1 MINNPNDS
9 NYPIEEDIRP
19 SSLNLMSRR
28 LGIYGKLPTYAKPE
42 DHKRQPVHTK
52 NDHLIDGLNDQA
64 LRLGLNGGYL
74 QQERMIFDKR
84 RSLDRAL
91 LYSYQ
96 GANILKVSSVEEKKE
111 DTTEFVSVYEDAQTD
126 KPKVCRALINPDKN
140 KQDYDDKIVSVHYE
154 DNFQPGDVFEW
165 MGTGTYWLIYL
176 QDLTEL
182 AYFRGEIRR
191 CSYTIDWLDEDGNKH
206 TSYAAVRGPVETKI
220 NYIQKHQISVDTP
233 NYSLHI
239 LMPLTD
245 DIVKYF
251 ERYSKFYLQGCKN
264 VAPKVC
270 WRVEATDWISTP
282 GIFELTAVEYYANE
296 TEDDVDKGLVGALV
310 AKPTTPNQSNVEI
323 LIEGDTFIKPKRTYT
338 YKYKG
343 INTSRWIVQQDR
355 PVKYSIDE
363 DDPLT
368 IYLMWD
374 SPYSGEFTLSFGMFE
389 KKIVVESLF

>member
-1 MINNPNDS
+1 MKKYYNAFETNQ
-9 NYPIEEDIRP
+9 R
-19 SSLNLMSRR
+19 LMANR
-28 LGIYGKLPTYAKPE
+28 LGVFRKSPDYKRPQKYTDYF
-42 DHKRQPVHTK
+42 KRQDF
-52 NDHLIDGLNDQA
+52 NLGLDGLEDQG
-64 LRLGLNGGYL
+64 LRLGLNGGAS

-96 GANILKVSSVEEKKE
+96 GANIKKVSVVDEENDVKE
-111 DTTEFVSVYEDAQTD
+111 GFSSVYEEDVKT
-126 KPKVCRALINPDKN
+126 KTYRCLINPDKN
-140 KQDYDDKIVSVHYE
+140 KQDYDDKIISVHYE

-165 MGTGTYWLIYL
+165 LGTNSYWLIYL

-191 CSYTIDWLDEDGNKH
+191 CSYEINWIDEDGNLNS
-206 TSYAAVRGPVETKI
+206 SYAAVRGPVETKI
-220 NYIQKHQISVDTP
+220 NFIQKHQISVDKP

-239 LMPLTD
+239 LMPRTD
-245 DIVKYF
+245 SVIKYF
-251 ERYSKFYLQGCKN
+251 QRYSKFYLQGCKD

-296 TEDDVDKGLVGALV
+296 TEDDIEQGLVGTLV
-310 AKPTTPNQSNVEI
+310 AEPTSPNPPEI
-323 LIEGDTFIKPKRTYT
+323 DIFIEGDTFIRPKKTYT
-338 YKYKG
+338 YKFNGLLTKK
-343 INTSRWIVQQDR
+343 WVVQKDR
-355 PVKYSIDE
+355 PIKYFVDK
-363 DDPLT
+363 DDPSI

-374 SPYSGEFTLSFGMFE
+374 SSYSGEFELSYGAYK

>member
-1 MINNPNDS
+1 MEPKQTLDR
-9 NYPIEEDIRP
+9 EIRATN
-19 SSLNLMSRR
+19 LDLMSRR
-28 LGIYGKLPTYAKPE
+28 LGIFGKLPTYAKPE
-42 DHKRQPVHTK
+42 DHKRSPVKFK
-52 NDHLIDGLNDQA
+52 NDNLIDGLNDQT
-64 LRLGLNGGYL
+64 LRLGINGGFL

-96 GANILKVSSVEEKKE
+96 GANVLKVSSVEEEQQSDE
-111 DTTEFVSVYEDAQTD
+111 DGFTSVYEDNN

-140 KQDYDDKIVSVHYE
+140 KQDYDDKIISVHYE
-154 DNFQPGDVFEW
+154 DNFQAGDVFEW
-165 MGTGTYWLIYL
+165 VGTNTYWLIYL

-191 CSYTIDWLDEDGNKH
+191 CSYSIDWVDEEGNKH
-206 TSYAAVRGPVETKI
+206 SSYAAVRGPVETKI

-239 LMPLTD
+239 LMPRTD
-245 DIVKYF
+245 SIIKYF
-251 ERYSKFYLQGCKN
+251 QRYSKFYLQGCKD

-296 TEDDVDKGLVGALV
+296 TEDEIDKGLVGTLIAE
-310 AKPTTPNQSNVEI
+310 PTNPNTPEDEI
-323 LIEGDTFIKPKRTYT
+323 FIEGDTFIKPKKTYT
-338 YKYKG
+338 YKFNGLK
-343 INTSRWIVQQDR
+343 NNKWRVQQDR
-355 PVKYSIDE
+355 PVKYSVDG
-363 DDPLT
+363 DDPT
-368 IYLMWD
+368 IIYLMWD
-374 SPYSGEFTLSFGMFE
+374 SSYSGEFEISYGMYK

>member
-1 MINNPNDS
+1 MAKEALDRELRTTN
-9 NYPIEEDIRP
+9 
-19 SSLNLMSRR
+19 LNLMSRR
-28 LGIYGKLPTYAKPE
+28 LGIFGKLPTYARPE
-42 DHKRQPVHTK
+42 DHKRSPIKFQ
-52 NDHLIDGLNDQA
+52 NDHLIDGLNDQT
-64 LRLGLNGGYL
+64 LRLGMNGGFL

-96 GANILKVSSVEEKKE
+96 GANILKVSGVDDEEKAKQAE
-111 DTTEFVSVYEDAQTD
+111 TEFVSVYDDEKD
-126 KPKVCRALINPDKN
+126 KPKICRALINPDKN

-154 DNFQPGDVFEW
+154 DHFQPGDVFEW
-165 MGTGTYWLIYL
+165 VGTNTYWLIYL

-191 CSYTIDWLDEDGNKH
+191 CSYSIDWVDEEGNKH
-206 TSYAAVRGPVETKI
+206 SSYAAVRGPVETQIK
-220 NYIQKHQISVDTP
+220 YIQKHGISVDTP

-239 LMPLTD
+239 LMPRTD
-245 DIVKYF
+245 SIIKYF
-251 ERYSKFYLQGCKN
+251 QRYSKFYLQGCKE

-282 GIFELTAVEYYANE
+282 GIFELTAEEYYANE
-296 TEDDVDKGLVGALV
+296 SEDDIEQGLVGTLIAEP
-310 AKPTTPNQSNVEI
+310 ASPNTLETEVFIDGE
-323 LIEGDTFIKPKRTYT
+323 TFIKCKKTYT

-343 INTSRWIVQQDR
+343 INNSSWKVQKDR
-355 PVKYSIDE
+355 PIRYSIDE

-374 SPYSGEFTLSFGMFE
+374 SSYSGEFTLSYGNFE
-389 KKIVVESLF
+389 KTIVVESLF